1 MIDEYIE
8 LGVDPKDV
16 WPQSFNDED
25 VIYWIQN
32 TDYGDQ
38 AVALD
43 DKYEATPEEFQ
54 TWHKRLQDNGVKIVA
69 PPMWMLVSSVDD
81 DSKMPIEAQSVS
93 DISSELGIVPSEYTM
108 SAKDHGLDIITWTL
122 ERTGPG
128 LDGWYWQTLQ
138 GNELT
143 DGDKFALLQ
152 VLSSD
157 VGVLGVFS
165 DWPATTTFFANC
177 MDLAVRDVILEEGME
192 KMEEEVAET
201 QEDATS
207 AGTQGRRKLEMAANM
222 LSVLFRLVGF

>member
-32 TDYGDQ
+32 TDYGEQ

-54 TWHKRLQDNGVKIVA
+54 AWHQRLQDNGVKIVA
-69 PPMWMLVSSVDD
+69 PPMWMLVSSSAD

-93 DISSELGIVPSEYTM
+93 DLSSELGIVPSEYTT

-138 GNELT
+138 DKELT

-177 MDLAVRDVILEEGME
+177 MDLAVRDVILEEGTE
-192 KMEEEVAET
+192 EMEEEVAET
-201 QEDATS
+201 QEDVTS
-207 AGTQGRRKLEMAANM
+207 AGTQGRRKLEIAANM
-222 LSVLFRLVGF
+222 LSVLFRLIGF